1 MPLSQQTEEKTL
13 YRLTS
18 EFLFLAEFF
27 SAHLIIPTQT
37 HTHSLS
43 LSLSLSLSPSLSLS
57 LTEILLWV
65 VVVDR
70 GRRIA
75 MDER

>member
-1 MPLSQQTEEKTL
+1 V
-13 YRLTS
+13 
-18 EFLFLAEFF
+18 
-27 SAHLIIPTQT
+27 
-37 HTHSLS
+37 
-43 LSLSLSLSPSLSLS
+43 S

-70 GRRIA
+70 GRRIP